1 MKMKVNTPTVYQMEA
16 TECGAASLAMI
27 LAYWKCY
34 VPLEQLRIDTGVS
47 RDGCNA
53 WNILRG
59 AKKYGLEAHGYRMEP
74 KALMTK
80 EMPCIIH
87 WNFNHFVVLEG
98 FRGKTVFINDP
109 ANGKRRL
116 SMEELDECVT
126 GIVLTFKKT
135 ETFAP
140 RKAERSIWSFIKERL
155 HTRKTAMVALVILGL
170 LFSIPGMIIPVATQ
184 LFMDQVMVSRNLS
197 WAGTLITI
205 IAVSALLQG
214 FLYFYRSWIQ
224 LKLNLKVSLLSA
236 HGFFYH
242 LFRLPIN
249 FFDQR
254 SAGDLVRRSENND
267 TVNQFLI
274 NDFSSAL
281 LNLLTALIYMLLLI
295 RYNVVLF
302 LIGLAGIALNIILTG
317 ISSGVIQNSTEKT
330 QTDAAKLAGIVFS
343 GISITETLKASG
355 VENDFVSRVLG
366 QQAKSAS
373 AEQRAGKIQTLLDAA
388 TEVVNQVF
396 SILTLVAGGLLV
408 IHGSMTAGM
417 LVAFLSLL
425 DSFTEPVQTLISFM
439 KKVYTLRADMNR
451 VDDVLQYRADSM
463 AAVSEAKALPMQKL
477 TGQISVSDISFG
489 YSELENPL
497 IEHVSLE
504 LQPGQSVAFVGAS
517 GSGKSTI
524 GKMLSGLYHPWQGEI
539 LFDGIRIEDISPEVL
554 HASLATVS
562 QEIQLFSG
570 SIRDNLTMWNNNVL
584 ESDMIQAAKDACIHD
599 VVVQKKGAYDYKLT
613 EDGGNFSGGQRQ
625 RLEIARALS
634 GNPSILIL
642 DEATSALDPITEK
655 QIIDNIKRRGCSSV
669 VIAHRLSAIRDCDQI
684 IVLKHGRVVQH
695 GTHEELISVNG
706 PYLDLIKSM

>member
-116 SMEELDECVT
+116 SMEEFDECFT

>member
-116 SMEELDECVT
+116 SMEEFDECFT

-155 HTRKTAMVALVILGL
+155 HTRKTAMAALVILGL

-366 QQAKSAS
+366 QQAKSA
-373 AEQRAGKIQTLLDAA
+373 
-388 TEVVNQVF
+388 
-396 SILTLVAGGLLV
+396 
-408 IHGSMTAGM
+408 
-417 LVAFLSLL
+417 
-425 DSFTEPVQTLISFM
+425 
-439 KKVYTLRADMNR
+439 
-451 VDDVLQYRADSM
+451 
-463 AAVSEAKALPMQKL
+463 
-477 TGQISVSDISFG
+477 
-489 YSELENPL
+489 
-497 IEHVSLE
+497 
-504 LQPGQSVAFVGAS
+504 
-517 GSGKSTI
+517 
-524 GKMLSGLYHPWQGEI
+524 
-539 LFDGIRIEDISPEVL
+539 
-554 HASLATVS
+554 
-562 QEIQLFSG
+562 
-570 SIRDNLTMWNNNVL
+570 
-584 ESDMIQAAKDACIHD
+584 
-599 VVVQKKGAYDYKLT
+599 
-613 EDGGNFSGGQRQ
+613 
-625 RLEIARALS
+625 
-634 GNPSILIL
+634 
-642 DEATSALDPITEK
+642 
-655 QIIDNIKRRGCSSV
+655 
-669 VIAHRLSAIRDCDQI
+669 
-684 IVLKHGRVVQH
+684 
-695 GTHEELISVNG
+695 
-706 PYLDLIKSM
+706 

>member
-1 MKMKVNTPTVYQMEA
+1 MKVNTPTVYQMEA

-116 SMEELDECVT
+116 SMEEFDECFT